1 LYIFDFVRIHS
12 HVPVFVFGLC
22 SSCGALSVGDQ
33 VLSIDDTMIEHTAFS
48 PDEVMT
54 ILDTSTGRGYT
65 QMQIMPAHA
74 LARRGEYWFLV
85 CKIPTSSSPI
95 PLFSAIWQS
104 KSARPNQPGSQA
116 ARRRSA
122 WASRLMNSKSIGG

>member
-1 LYIFDFVRIHS
+1 
-12 HVPVFVFGLC
+12 LC

-74 LARRGEYWFLV
+74 LARRGEFCFWIGSVWFGRPPPRSQPP
-85 CKIPTSSSPI
+85 CYIY
-95 PLFSAIWQS
+95 SAIWQS

-116 ARRRSA
+116 TRRRSGVGVTA
-122 WASRLMNSKSIGG
+122 NEQQKKEQRRLKQ